1 MDIKSVIK
9 NRNLILEGVKNSLIK
24 KEDVEK
30 IAKERSIV
38 CDVCPVKSINSLG
51 KEICDSEK
59 QDVDYNT
66 GKMGN
71 GCGCYLHLKQR
82 SLHSSCP
89 LHKWEALTDD
99 AEVGNILKNL

>member
-1 MDIKSVIK
+1 M
-9 NRNLILEGVKNSLIK
+9 
-24 KEDVEK
+24 EK